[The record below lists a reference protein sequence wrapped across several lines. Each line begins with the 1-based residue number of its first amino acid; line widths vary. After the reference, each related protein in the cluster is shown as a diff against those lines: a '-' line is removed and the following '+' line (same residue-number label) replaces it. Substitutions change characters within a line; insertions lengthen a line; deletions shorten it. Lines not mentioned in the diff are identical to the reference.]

1 MKEHAKALETLQLA
15 TEKDVEKKV
24 SAFTIFHR
32 K

>member
-24 SAFTIFHR
+24 SLSSLSLS
-32 K
+32 